1 MYLKKRNAF
10 TMLELIFVIVI
21 IGILSAVAIP
31 KFAVNR
37 DDAVIAKAKSTVAS
51 IRSSIAVARQKAM
64 LRGKFDNAK
73 ITSLGSA
80 TGYGAEIFEGVNGD
94 SSNSVLTYPLMSCD
108 DANSQGCWY
117 TADNAIY
124 TFKMPLVGTADFN
137 LSSSRFICNS
147 SPESANCKLLTR

>member
-37 DDAVIAKAKSTVAS
+37 DDAIIAKAKSTVAA
-51 IRSSIAVARQKAM
+51 IRSSIAVERQKAM
-64 LRGKFDNAK
+64 LRGVFDP